1 MIILISPNELEE
13 EFRDNWK
20 AGKVIHPNIDF
31 ATNCIHAT
39 FQGKDIVLYQFKKY
53 GYVVSNQSGTHTISA
68 GDAGIM
74 IHFTNN

>member
-13 EFRDNWK
+13 QFRDSWK

-31 ATNCIHAT
+31 ATNSIHAT
-39 FQGKDIVLYQFKKY
+39 FEDKDVILYQFKKY
-53 GYVVSNQSGTHTISA
+53 GYVVSNQSGTHTISV